1 MQSCYV
7 ICNACGT
14 HTIWHRLVLQPLVL
28 HFLKRCVVNEP
39 THNETPLPFS
49 LLSHSLLFP
58 HHLSLVYSFI
68 SFFSEASCN
77 KVETLIPRDGNAR
90 TLPLTNAK
98 QVRVAGNYALNLSLF
113 DLLACVMCGNKNN
126 YINIGEQVTGPM
138 RAKWE
143 PKKKRVEVLTLS
155 LLGRSHLTLNR
166 LGLELR
172 LLECALQ
179 LHEPRCNPLILYS
192 RISTL
197 ISVQSL

>member
-14 HTIWHRLVLQPLVL
+14 HTIWHHLVLQPLVL

-49 LLSHSLLFP
+49 LPPHSLLFP

-126 YINIGEQVTGPM
+126 LHKHWRASNWSNESQM
-138 RAKWE
+138 RAK
-143 PKKKRVEVLTLS
+143 KKESGGSHSVTARSLTFN
-155 LLGRSHLTLNR
+155 T
-166 LGLELR
+166 
-172 LLECALQ
+172 
-179 LHEPRCNPLILYS
+179 
-192 RISTL
+192 
-197 ISVQSL
+197 

>member
-98 QVRVAGNYALNLSLF
+98 QVRVASNYALNLAPFSLCW
-113 DLLACVMCGNKNN
+113 LLIFIKTLTRMSALNCILLNSLVAIKLASSLTVFSLRVLKCKSG
-126 YINIGEQVTGPM
+126 G
-138 RAKWE
+138 
-143 PKKKRVEVLTLS
+143 KRNVLP
-155 LLGRSHLTLNR
+155 G
-166 LGLELR
+166 
-172 LLECALQ
+172 
-179 LHEPRCNPLILYS
+179 S
-192 RISTL
+192 R
-197 ISVQSL
+197 

>member
-28 HFLKRCVVNEP
+28 HFLKRCVVNNEP

-49 LLSHSLLFP
+49 LLPHSLLFP

-98 QVRVAGNYALNLSLF
+98 QVRVASNYALNLSLF

-126 YINIGEQVTGPM
+126 LHKHW
-138 RAKWE
+138 RASNWVQWE
-143 PKKKRVEVLTLS
+143 PNESQKKRERRFS
-155 LLGRSHLTLNR
+155 LCH
-166 LGLELR
+166 
-172 LLECALQ
+172 C
-179 LHEPRCNPLILYS
+179 
-192 RISTL
+192 
-197 ISVQSL
+197 